1 LKVFAERLKRL
12 REETGDNSRKVASA
26 LGLSTST
33 YLYYEQEKTQPNL
46 DTLVKIAK
54 YFNVSVDYLLGLKNE
69 K

>member
-1 LKVFAERLKRL
+1 MKIFAERLKQL
-12 REETGDNSRKVASA
+12 REKTGDNSRTVAKV

-54 YFNVSVDYLLGLKNE
+54 YFNVSVDYLLGIKDE

>member
-1 LKVFAERLKRL
+1 LKIFAERLKQL
-12 REETGDNSRKVASA
+12 REKTGDNSRTVAKA

-54 YFNVSVDYLLGLKNE
+54 YFNVSVDYLLGIEDEN
-69 K
+69 